1 MTVAKTNTEII
12 RELDR
17 SVATLLERVD
27 NLRDELSRVEKQLEE
42 SERKRWN
49 LTMSFVGAFLTL
61 LIGLVVA
68 LLKR

>member
-1 MTVAKTNTEII
+1 LTVAKTNTEII

>member
-1 MTVAKTNTEII
+1 MAKTNTEII

>member
-1 MTVAKTNTEII
+1 VAKTNTEII